1 MTDATTDHSDRRMT
15 PLVGTLWTI
24 ALWLL
29 EHVCVGV
36 TAGARPGAMA
46 DIVSLTA
53 CVVLATSIVV
63 FVIVRLRAPDESL
76 RAVFGVRRL
85 PLSGLLFAVAAGA
98 GLCPAL
104 SALDDIVI
112 SRWPYDDAEALEN
125 VHNLVSQSSR
135 VALVVGI
142 FVVIPIVREVFF
154 RGILF
159 SELSRGARSS
169 FVPIVV
175 TSLLFASFSLDW
187 RTLPSAMILG
197 LALGWLRAGSGT
209 IFAALLAHLA
219 FWAVEGLP
227 ILRGGDPTADVTYP
241 GKWVAAGALL
251 AVLALLGSGALARRR
266 RSS

>member
-1 MTDATTDHSDRRMT
+1 MT

-53 CVVLATSIVV
+53 CVVLATSIVA
-63 FVIVRLRAPDESL
+63 FAMVRLRAPEESL
-76 RAVFGVRRL
+76 RDVFGFR
-85 PLSGLLFAVAAGA
+85 PLAPPGILLAVAAGA

-104 SALDDIVI
+104 SALDDVVI
-112 SRWPYDDAEALEN
+112 SRWPYNDAEALEN
-125 VHNLVSQSSR
+125 VHNLVSHSSR

-142 FVVIPIVREVFF
+142 FVVIPVAREVFF

-159 SELSRGARSS
+159 GELSHGARSS
-169 FVPIVV
+169 FVPVAV

-197 LALGWLRAGSGT
+197 LALGWLRARSGT
-209 IFAALLAHLA
+209 IFAAILAHLA
-219 FWAVEGLP
+219 FWTVEGLP

-241 GKWVAAGALL
+241 GKWVAAGALV
-251 AVLALLGSGALARRR
+251 ASLALLGAGALARRQ